1 MTGTAGSSGG
11 IARVAP
17 VETDPARWARLLQR
31 HPGLGLLVLLGS
43 RARGTEHAG
52 SDWDLGYLADG
63 PLDPLDLRADVVTTL
78 GTDAVDLVPLASA
91 SAVLRRDA
99 AAHGRVLA
107 ERRPGA
113 FADFQ
118 VEAAGFWCDVEPVVR
133 AAHADVLR
141 AAAR

>member
-1 MTGTAGSSGG
+1 ME
-11 IARVAP
+11 I
-17 VETDPARWARLLQR
+17 DPARWAHLLQH

-43 RARGTEHAG
+43 RARGTAHIG

-63 PLDPLDLRADVVTTL
+63 PLDPLDLRADVVATL

-99 AAHGRVLA
+99 ATYGRVLA
-107 ERRPGA
+107 EQRPGA

-118 VEAAGFWCDVEPVVR
+118 VEAASFWCDVEPVIR

-141 AAAR
+141 AVAP

>member
-1 MTGTAGSSGG
+1 ME
-11 IARVAP
+11 I
-17 VETDPARWARLLQR
+17 DPARWGHLLQR
-31 HPGLGLLVLLGS
+31 HPHLTLLVLLGS

-63 PLDPLDLRADVVTTL
+63 PLDPLGLRADVVATL

-107 ERRPGA
+107 QRRPGA
-113 FADFQ
+113 FTDFQ
-118 VEAAGFWCDVEPVVR
+118 VEAATFWCDVEPVVR
-133 AAHADVLR
+133 EAHADVLR
-141 AAAR
+141 AVAL

>member
-1 MTGTAGSSGG
+1 ME
-11 IARVAP
+11 IA
-17 VETDPARWARLLQR
+17 PARWAHLLEH
-31 HPGLGLLVLLGS
+31 HPGLALLALLGS
-43 RARGTEHAG
+43 RARGTAHAG

-99 AAHGRVLA
+99 ADHGRALV
-107 ERRPGA
+107 ERRSGA
-113 FADFQ
+113 FVDFQ
-118 VEAAGFWCDVEPVVR
+118 VEAATFWCDVEPVVR

-141 AAAR
+141 AVAP